1 MRRGKAS
8 SGPGASVPGPHERF
22 IRKEVRIMRVVLIV
36 DEVENEEDMK
46 VLRGQINREGFS
58 VVDSIMV
65 TNGVTREMVNDMIKD
80 NIWS

>member
-1 MRRGKAS
+1 
-8 SGPGASVPGPHERF
+8 
-22 IRKEVRIMRVVLIV
+22 MRVVLIV